1 MLYQTVRADSLSH
14 LGKHRDI
21 FILKSK
27 SKRTIVKA
35 VSDGLE
41 TGHYTQRVM
50 FNLFNY

>member
-1 MLYQTVRADSLSH
+1 MLYQTLRADSLSH
-14 LGKHRDI
+14 LGKQRGI

-27 SKRTIVKA
+27 SKRTIVMA
-35 VSDGLE
+35 VADGLE